1 MTDLEDFLAGGFKGV
16 SPQRIG
22 DIAADTRDRCYS
34 TGDVRF
40 CIAAECLDIIASCWG
55 DDGAVRRPVVDQLEE
70 FAMGDFRRALEE
82 PDREASRQLT
92 LGARSNLLA
101 MLDEAGDLVYE

>member
-1 MTDLEDFLAGGFKGV
+1 MTVLEDFLQDGFKAV

-34 TGDVRF
+34 TGDVRY

-55 DDGAVRRPVVDQLEE
+55 DDGAVRRSFVDQLEE

-82 PDREASRQLT
+82 PDKETARQLT
-92 LGARSNLLA
+92 LGARSNLLT
-101 MLDEAGDLVYE
+101 LVGEAGDLVYE